1 MTNSIDS
8 DSTLKKQGN
17 QPLLPF
23 AGGDLDRSGI
33 RLTRAE
39 FSRFLGVSKQAV
51 TDWVK
56 SGKVVIGADG
66 RLDPRQAVSQLLRSG
81 DPARLRSKV
90 LAPLVKDVGAL
101 QRRIADLERDLA
113 RALEDVEFNQG
124 SSYELIHILQ
134 AFEKCLLLEWE
145 ALRAL
150 DVDTA
155 LAAITTWLRYME
167 IHVLNPA
174 PEILARNEP
183 DDAWLADLDSEI
195 AAEIEAAAAE
205 HTGLAASEKMEGG
218 AGFGGNTDDAHLDGL
233 TRPPAESME
242 YQPAARLSADDGGR
256 GEPR

>member
-1 MTNSIDS
+1 MTGIVDP
-8 DSTLKKQGN
+8 DAIGQKQEN
-17 QPLLPF
+17 QPMLPF
-23 AGGDLDRSGI
+23 AGNDLDRSGI

-56 SGKVVIGADG
+56 SGKVVLGVDG

-113 RALEDVEFNQG
+113 RALEDAEFNQG
-124 SSYELIHILQ
+124 SSSELIHILQ

-145 ALRAL
+145 ELRAL

-155 LAAITTWLRYME
+155 LSAITTWLRHME

-174 PEILARNEP
+174 PKILASNEP
-183 DDAWLADLDSEI
+183 ADLDWMGLDSEARL
-195 AAEIEAAAAE
+195 AAE
-205 HTGLAASEKMEGG
+205 TG
-218 AGFGGNTDDAHLDGL
+218 AGVDG
-233 TRPPAESME
+233 
-242 YQPAARLSADDGGR
+242 
-256 GEPR
+256 

>member
-1 MTNSIDS
+1 MTEIVDHDDIRQN
-8 DSTLKKQGN
+8 QGD
-17 QPLLPF
+17 QPTLPF

-56 SGKVVIGADG
+56 SGKVVLGADG
-66 RLDPRQAVSQLLRSG
+66 RLDPRQAVSQLLQSG

-113 RALEDVEFNQG
+113 RALEDAEFNQG
-124 SSYELIHILQ
+124 SAVELIHILE

-155 LAAITTWLRYME
+155 LAAITTWLRHME
-167 IHVLNPA
+167 IHVLNPF
-174 PEILARNEP
+174 PKILPSNEP
-183 DDAWLADLDSEI
+183 ADLDWMGLDSEI
-195 AAEIEAAAAE
+195 AAEIQAAVAEYNHLDSEARSVA
-205 HTGLAASEKMEGG
+205 KMG
-218 AGFGGNTDDAHLDGL
+218 AGGE
-233 TRPPAESME
+233 AEKEMNDE
-242 YQPAARLSADDGGR
+242 
-256 GEPR
+256 